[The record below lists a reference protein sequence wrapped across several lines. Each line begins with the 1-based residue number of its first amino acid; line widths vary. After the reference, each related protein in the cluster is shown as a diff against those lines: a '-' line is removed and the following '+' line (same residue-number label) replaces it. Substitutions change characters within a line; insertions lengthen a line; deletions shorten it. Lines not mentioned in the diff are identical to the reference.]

1 MPEAGA
7 PASSRAEIKGQSQR
21 AETPGSAPAGTS
33 ADTILAV
40 RNLHKEFGGV
50 RAVDGTT
57 FDVTRGSITGLI
69 GPNGAGKST
78 AINVVAGFYRPS
90 SGEVLYRG
98 ADIAGLHAYQ
108 IARRGLIRTFQLSSE
123 FARLTVM
130 ENLLVAAIRSKGNST
145 TGALLGKR
153 HWRADQAANV
163 ARARELLERFG
174 LSASVDKYAG
184 ELSGGQKRLLEIMRA
199 VMAEPQLLLLDE
211 PFAGVN
217 PSLALEVQN
226 RLIELREGGLTM
238 LMVEHELAAVERMC
252 DTVVVMAQGRVLAE
266 GTMAELRENELVLDA
281 YLT

>member
-1 MPEAGA
+1 
-7 PASSRAEIKGQSQR
+7 
-21 AETPGSAPAGTS
+21 
-33 ADTILAV
+33 
-40 RNLHKEFGGV
+40 
-50 RAVDGTT
+50 
-57 FDVTRGSITGLI
+57 LI

-78 AINVVAGFYRPS
+78 AINVIAGFYKPS
-90 SGEVLYRG
+90 SGEVIYAG
-98 ADIAGLHAYQ
+98 ENIAGLRPFEV
-108 IARRGLIRTFQLSSE
+108 ARRGLVRTFQLSSE

-163 ARARELLERFG
+163 ERARGLLTRFG
-174 LSASVDKYAG
+174 LTSSTDKYAG

-199 VMAEPQLLLLDE
+199 VMAEPRLLLLDE

-217 PSLALEVQN
+217 PSLALEVQD
-226 RLIELREGGLTM
+226 RLLDLRDGGLTM
-238 LMVEHELAAVERMC
+238 LMVEHELGAVERMC

>member
-7 PASSRAEIKGQSQR
+7 PASSQAEIRGQSQR
-21 AETPGSAPAGTS
+21 SETAESDPTRTS
-33 ADTILAV
+33 TETILAV

-78 AINVVAGFYRPS
+78 AINVIAGFYRPS

-108 IARRGLIRTFQLSSE
+108 VARRGLIRTFQLSSE

-130 ENLLVAAIRSKGNST
+130 ENLLVAAIRSKGNSS

-153 HWRADQAANV
+153 HWRADQAVNV

-174 LSASVDKYAG
+174 LSASIDKYAG

-199 VMAEPQLLLLDE
+199 VMADPQLLLLDE